1 MTRSPV
7 HSIMEQLSLP
17 LGLPADWAQDP
28 PQSAPTPAGAADP
41 AAAFVRA
48 FRRMGIKQAL
58 PDFRVEYHAYAG
70 LRSTV
75 RLRDNQVR
83 VRLSD
88 LLAESPPI
96 VLEALAEILLA
107 KLFRRPA
114 SREARECYLAYV
126 FKESTRRR
134 IEEARR
140 ERGGKRQRPAR
151 GWVFN
156 LDEIFEDLNRR
167 FFKGKLPAVRLG
179 WSAQLSRTI
188 LGHYD
193 AAHHTITISRL
204 LDSPRSARY
213 LVEYLMFH
221 EMLHIKYPV
230 ERRGHRRVVH
240 PRQFREE
247 EKRFPKY
254 ELARRRLRLMSGR
267 ME

>member
-1 MTRSPV
+1 
-7 HSIMEQLSLP
+7 MEQLSLP
-17 LGLPADWAQDP
+17 LDLPVDRAPDSLP
-28 PQSAPTPAGAADP
+28 GAPTPAAAADP
-41 AAAFVRA
+41 AVAFVRV
-48 FRRMGIKQAL
+48 FRRMGLKRPL

-75 RLRDNQVR
+75 LLRDNQVR

-114 SREARECYLAYV
+114 SHEARECYLAYV

-140 ERGGKRQRPAR
+140 ERGGKIQRPAR
-151 GWVFN
+151 GLFFN
-156 LDEIFEDLNRR
+156 LEEIFEDLNRR
-167 FFKGKLPAVRLG
+167 FFKGELPRVRLG
-179 WSAQLSRTI
+179 WSAQFSRTL

-193 AAHHTITISRL
+193 AAHHAITISRL

-240 PRQFREE
+240 SRQFREE

-254 ELARRRLRLMSGR
+254 ELARRRLRRMSGR